1 MLLAKVIGNVWST
14 KKKDAISALRLLFV
28 QPLGKN
34 LKPDGN
40 VLVAADEVGAGFG
53 EMVIVTQGAP
63 AMQAFDKGVPVP
75 IDAVVVGIV
84 DNLELDDRVGG
95 TSK

>member
-14 KKKDAISALRLLFV
+14 KKKDAIATLRLLFI
-28 QPLGKN
+28 QPLGKS
-34 LKPDGN
+34 LMPAGN

-53 EMVIVTQGAP
+53 ELVIVTQGSA
-63 AMQAFDKGVPVP
+63 AMQAFNRDDLIP

-84 DNLELDDRVGG
+84 DNLEMDEDATG
-95 TSK
+95 KKK

>member
-14 KKKDAISALRLLFV
+14 KKLETISALRLLLI

-34 LKPDGN
+34 LKPASD

-63 AMQAFDKGVPVP
+63 AMQAFNKEGLIP
-75 IDAVVVGIV
+75 IDAAVVGIA
-84 DNLELDDRVGG
+84 DNLEAATDVAE
-95 TSK
+95 KKK

>member
-1 MLLAKVIGNVWST
+1 MVLAKVIGNVWST
-14 KKKDAISALRLLFV
+14 KKKDEISALRLLFV

-40 VLVAADEVGAGFG
+40 VLIAADEVGAGFG
-53 EMVIVTQGAP
+53 ELVIVTQGSP
-63 AMQAFDKGVPVP
+63 AMQAFKKDDLLP

-84 DNLELDDRVGG
+84 DNLEITDDITG
-95 TSK
+95 KKK

>member
-63 AMQAFDKGVPVP
+63 AMQAFNKTDLVPV
-75 IDAVVVGIV
+75 DAVVVGIV
-84 DNLELDDRVGG
+84 DNLELDDDAAG
-95 TSK
+95 KNK